1 MLFINFISNVFL
13 TITDNQIITFL
24 YNKNIAIFF

>member
-13 TITDNQIITFL
+13 TIADNQIITFL